1 MDCAVPYGRVR
12 MSHECETLFA
22 TTLVSAFCV
31 LITPPFDF
39 IFVLL
44 LHSFTPFQ
52 LAAVLVRPC
61 NPLRAEQ
68 KPPTARVWF
77 TTNQQFPVEYR
88 FDPRQPFLY
97 LSLRFVIARNAG
109 PVR

>member
-44 LHSFTPFQ
+44 EVVQVQQEVVKVLLDAELHPVGGD
-52 LAAVLVRPC
+52 LGLVV
-61 NPLRAEQ
+61 
-68 KPPTARVWF
+68 RVD
-77 TTNQQFPVEYR
+77 QVCC
-88 FDPRQPFLY
+88 
-97 LSLRFVIARNAG
+97 
-109 PVR
+109 